1 MKGLLLL
8 LGIIS
13 TMVFTN
19 QALSYSIQTKFETK
33 NYAVFQVILGRSE
46 VYGPNLKKI
55 IAKDVAGRGKFQ
67 TTTAIYPE
75 GSKGMD
81 ATIRE
86 KLLGI
91 ITTENYDRKPQ
102 VTVNFNDKVKYSSY
116 VGIYMN
122 FKQLSKISDNR
133 SLSTLASE
141 LAQVPLVLEDVP
153 ISVVS
158 KDFNGKTIYTASS
171 GAMILD
177 FMVVDSL
184 YYDKKKLEE
193 ATDKCRV
200 NLLVITDRYTDFS
213 PFFMGAHG
221 AVNDLICDTPKK

>member
-8 LGIIS
+8 LGFITSI
-13 TMVFTN
+13 VFTN
-19 QALSYSIQTKFETK
+19 QALAYNIKTKFETK
-33 NYAVFQVILGRSE
+33 HYAVFQVILGRSE
-46 VYGPNLKKI
+46 VYGTNLKKI

-67 TTTAIYPE
+67 TTTAIYPD
-75 GSKGMD
+75 GSKGLD
-81 ATIRE
+81 GTISE
-86 KLLGI
+86 KVIGI

-102 VTVNFNDKVKYSSY
+102 VTVNFNDRAKNSAY

-122 FKQLSKISDNR
+122 FKQLSKIADNR

-158 KDFNGKTIYTASS
+158 SDFSGKTIYTASS

-184 YYDKKKLEE
+184 YYDKKKLAA

-200 NLLVITDRYTDFS
+200 NLLVITDRFTDFS
-213 PFFMGAHG
+213 PFFMGGHG
-221 AVNDLICDTPKK
+221 AVNDLMCDKSKK